1 MRTPLQLLSI
11 AFLVSAVGCGGSDSN
26 GVTNPNPQ
34 QSAGTMSARID
45 GATWTASAVTV
56 AVNTNGLIIS
66 GASTSGIGV
75 AVGASRLL
83 GTGTQTFGTGTN
95 FNALATMTT
104 GTQSWS
110 ATGIQGSNS
119 SGSVTLTTLTATR
132 AVGTFTF
139 NAAALAGGATGTKV
153 VTSGVF
159 DVTF

>member
-1 MRTPLQLLSI
+1 MRTSLQLLSI
-11 AFLVSAVGCGGSDSN
+11 AFLVGAVGCGGSDGN

-34 QSAGTMSARID
+34 QSAGSMSARID
-45 GATWTASAVTV
+45 GATWTATVVTV
-56 AVNTNGLIIS
+56 AVNANGLIVS
-66 GASTSGIGV
+66 GANGNGIGV

-83 GTGTQTFGTGTN
+83 GTGPQTFGAGAN

-119 SGSVTLTTLTATR
+119 SGSITLTTLTATR

-139 NAAALAGGATGTKV
+139 NAAALAGGATGTKA
-153 VTSGVF
+153 VTSGAF